1 MLCCWRCARHTACCT
16 TARCCWEA
24 AGRGGGGWRWD
35 VFSGTSLKKRS
46 YSRKRNELNALL
58 LLARCRGLS
67 HTWLEFLKDVLADWG
82 HTGNKAGCRH
92 CSALLLPGHA
102 GVCLGC
108 PMGVPWV
115 RPGCAKSG
123 LQSHAPRERARPV
136 HIHVGTCCICPRL
149 CAGICCLTVCPRG
162 AFIR

>member
-1 MLCCWRCARHTACCT
+1 MLCCWRCARRTACCT
-16 TARCCWEA
+16 AARCCWEA

-115 RPGCAKSG
+115 RPGCAEP
-123 LQSHAPRERARPV
+123 LNRVYRAMHHGSVPGMCTYMWARV
-136 HIHVGTCCICPRL
+136 ASARDCVQ
-149 CAGICCLTVCPRG
+149 AS
-162 AFIR
+162 AA